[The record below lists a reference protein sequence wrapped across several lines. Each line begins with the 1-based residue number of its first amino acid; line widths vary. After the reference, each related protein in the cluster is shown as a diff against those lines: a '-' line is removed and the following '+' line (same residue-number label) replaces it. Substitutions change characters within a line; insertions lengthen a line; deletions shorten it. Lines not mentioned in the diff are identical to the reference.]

1 MTTLVID
8 QTLWSPN
15 TESIIKYLI
24 SDATLGIKFMTD
36 LEVQGMMDETLRVKM
51 NNPQFIFNNTAV
63 SLTEA
68 TPILEKAGLAIGNDN
83 HNMQA
88 FIRHMKIPMIVQF
101 KKGHARAI
109 ITMEGEPS
117 SVTEIKKNLALQL
130 EKNKPNSHFQLK
142 KKQQIARILQTPMAP
157 KTIQVRLIKIKVK
170 YPNCVVYSYLG
181 FKPSVLISFISS
193 LRRSTKG
200 FMTNLVFLF

>member
-1 MTTLVID
+1 
-8 QTLWSPN
+8 
-15 TESIIKYLI
+15 
-24 SDATLGIKFMTD
+24 MTD

-68 TPILEKAGLAIGNDN
+68 APILEKAGLAIGNDN

-170 YPNCVVYSYLG
+170 YPNCVVYNLSYLG
-181 FKPSVLISFISS
+181 FKPSVLISFIFS
-193 LRRSTKG
+193 LRRSTKD